1 MSALRCLRGR
11 LWERKYP
18 DSSRAHGPAFT
29 GLADARP
36 ETRALA
42 NPPVDLKKLPFDPLE
57 YIEYELPYDGL
68 DPDLGQ

>member
-1 MSALRCLRGR
+1 MSALRRLRGR